1 MPYAAPN
8 TPYVKYWFST
18 SDAPTPEVFRH
29 RVTRS
34 AIDRLEAE
42 GGICIVS
49 THFGK
54 RGYVSNGRLDPGVDE
69 ILRYIAAKPGWFVP
83 VSEILDYLKEQ
94 KPDRKIGGPALARLE
109 LRFLMDQLLE
119 RLHLRG

>member
-1 MPYAAPN
+1 MGGD
-8 TPYVKYWFST
+8 FIGL
-18 SDAPTPEVFRH
+18 H
-29 RVTRS
+29 
-34 AIDRLEAE
+34 RLEAE
-42 GGICIVS
+42 GGLCIVS

-83 VSEILDYLKEQ
+83 VSEVLDYLRAQ
-94 KPDRKIGGPALARLE
+94 RPNRHIGRPALARLE
-109 LRFLMDQLLE
+109 LRFLIDQLLE